1 MLDFVVA
8 PLAGSVDRNWTSK
21 SILVELDVA
30 PLAGSVD
37 RNEQLTGGVETL
49 FKVAPLAG
57 SVDRNG
63 LYRRWLSLAVLSL
76 PLRGAWIEIAGSA

>member
-1 MLDFVVA
+1 MITNPCVA

-37 RNEQLTGGVETL
+37 RNAGGVIPE
-49 FKVAPLAG
+49 VDGQAG
-57 SVDRNG
+57 RS
-63 LYRRWLSLAVLSL
+63 
-76 PLRGAWIEIAGSA
+76 PRGERG